1 MTIKERIERQRKLE
15 ELVNKYESAK
25 SSWEKES
32 IADLIVAELKR
43 K

>member
-25 SSWEKES
+25 SSWAKES
-32 IADLIVAELKR
+32 IADLIMKELKKR
-43 K
+43 